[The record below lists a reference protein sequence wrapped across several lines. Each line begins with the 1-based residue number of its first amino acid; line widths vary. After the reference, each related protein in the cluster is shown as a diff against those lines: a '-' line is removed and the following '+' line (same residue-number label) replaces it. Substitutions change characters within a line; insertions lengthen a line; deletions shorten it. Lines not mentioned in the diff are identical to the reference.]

1 MFSSN
6 SSSVQP
12 RPRRRRRC
20 GHEEKDNCKIY
31 NQRNVHSNGKGSL
44 YILAERRV
52 SVIDAQTSQND
63 LIG

>member
-1 MFSSN
+1 MRKKTTARFII
-6 SSSVQP
+6 
-12 RPRRRRRC
+12 R
-20 GHEEKDNCKIY
+20 G
-31 NQRNVHSNGKGSL
+31 NVHSNGKGSL